1 MNVVIEP
8 SVYQTHRIL
17 IRLEPLL
24 LVKGVLEK
32 KEGLINI
39 KAKSFQALKDITEE
53 NTI

>member
-1 MNVVIEP
+1 VGP

-24 LVKGVLEK
+24 LVKGTIEK

-39 KAKSFQALKDITEE
+39 KAKSFQALEDIAEE
-53 NTI
+53 SAI